1 MGTAVNFLAGCMA
14 GGVLAIC
21 GDGGD
26 IGERPPHAAGTSS
39 PARNCWGWNV
49 STEEYTPEAL
59 DVVLLRICRV
69 IGELGGVPLHQAIC
83 RPRGMVTAA
92 VRRGIALGV
101 LYRIGKTGAGVTGA
115 GMTGARATTCT
126 N

>member
-1 MGTAVNFLAGCMA
+1 M
-14 GGVLAIC
+14 
-21 GDGGD
+21 
-26 IGERPPHAAGTSS
+26 
-39 PARNCWGWNV
+39 

-59 DVVLLRICRV
+59 DVVLLRTCRV